1 MEKEK
6 PKHSITPATAF
17 IAAARVIESRVRI
30 FCVISYYTSE
40 SFADK
45 QFLGHAIVAGYHID
59 AGGNSNRVYRQ
70 VGISRK
76 AVDYGSGDV
85 KQTEF
90 NTCTSAY
97 NNSAVLTI
105 DSSIF
110 CVKILY
116 TSHSGH
122 FHINC
127 MSGYLSVRLKL
138 DS

>member
-1 MEKEK
+1 M
-6 PKHSITPATAF
+6 
-17 IAAARVIESRVRI
+17 
-30 FCVISYYTSE
+30 ISYYTLE

-97 NNSAVLTI
+97 NNSAVLTL

-110 CVKILY
+110 RGKAFY
-116 TSHSGH
+116 TCGKSH
-122 FHINC
+122 FHVNF